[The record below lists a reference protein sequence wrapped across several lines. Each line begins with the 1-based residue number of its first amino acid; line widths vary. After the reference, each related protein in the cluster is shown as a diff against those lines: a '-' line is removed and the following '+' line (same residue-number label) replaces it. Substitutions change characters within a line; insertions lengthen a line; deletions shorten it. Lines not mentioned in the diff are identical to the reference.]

1 MSRPLPLEK
10 TWCLISSVRA
20 RQHRWTRDKRIR
32 VDGYEFYLTC
42 VSIIQTSSFLNPLI
56 FNLDLSSYL
65 IGIFRITRN
74 LSNSLSKITRTKK
87 KKRRKEELSKNSQRN
102 SVILRQECQ
111 VLRLKR
117 KKVSG
122 IPLVSGKVKDLAR
135 AFAKR
140 LVPCQRGRES
150 RHRLGSRVGGI
161 DLNAYCHAPPHT
173 STEYVCTHH

>member
-122 IPLVSGKVKDLAR
+122 IPLEESSCQERWKTWRAHLLNVLYRVREVVSR
-135 AFAKR
+135 
-140 LVPCQRGRES
+140 
-150 RHRLGSRVGGI
+150 GI
-161 DLNAYCHAPPHT
+161 D
-173 STEYVCTHH
+173 